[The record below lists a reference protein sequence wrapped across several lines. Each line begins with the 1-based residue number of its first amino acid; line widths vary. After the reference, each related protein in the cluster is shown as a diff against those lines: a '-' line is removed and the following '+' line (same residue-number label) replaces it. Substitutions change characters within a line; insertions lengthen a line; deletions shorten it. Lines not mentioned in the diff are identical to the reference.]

1 MHIGACMVK
10 VQRVARLGSTLLQFL
25 WFNKEEE
32 MDNFYKVLGMQLQNY
47 MQTYKCGM
55 SDAYLTGSV
64 NSCI

>member
-32 MDNFYKVLGMQLQNY
+32 DG
-47 MQTYKCGM
+47 
-55 SDAYLTGSV
+55 
-64 NSCI
+64 